1 MLIRRN
7 KYFCLLMLVWLT
19 SHSAHAQQPV
29 LAAYPLNS
37 PLQWYHAYV
46 KEPTARPYT
55 KLLYTRPNNQLMS
68 WANDYPLTAD
78 QVKRRYEQHDRD
90 NKVQNTIA
98 KDVIRS
104 LFSKKKKVA
113 VIPKY

>member
-68 WANDYPLTAD
+68 WPNYPSTSEGVMRRLD
-78 QVKRRYEQHDRD
+78 Q
-90 NKVQNTIA
+90 NKKNNQVQNTIA